1 MPAQSAALVGK
12 TFAIFVKDF
21 RLEWRNRYAIN
32 IILMF
37 AVTTLAII
45 SFALG
50 QSGLEPKVL
59 AALYWIVVFFSAM
72 AGLSQVF
79 VREEETG
86 TALAL
91 RLTAD
96 PTAVFLGKFLINLV
110 LLLFITV
117 IVTPLF
123 FILTDAVIIRPWAF
137 LAVLSLGLFCLCSAT
152 TLVAAI
158 IAKAA
163 SKGALFSVLS
173 LPLLIVL
180 LIMLVSGST
189 KVMDDASFGN
199 TSLEI
204 QGLVAYGV
212 VMMTSSLMLFK
223 FVWKD

>member
-1 MPAQSAALVGK
+1 MPAQSAALLGK

-50 QSGLEPKVL
+50 QAGLQPKVL

-96 PTAVFLGKFLINLV
+96 PTAVFLGKFLINLI

-123 FILTDAVIIRPWAF
+123 FVLTDAVLLRPWAF
-137 LAVLSLGLFCLCSAT
+137 LAVLLLGLFCLCAAT

-163 SKGALFSVLS
+163 AKGALFSVLS

-180 LIMLVSGST
+180 LIMLVSGTT
-189 KVMDDASFGN
+189 KVMDEATFGD

-204 QGLVAYGV
+204 QGLIAYGV

>member
-1 MPAQSAALVGK
+1 MPAQSAALLGK
-12 TFAIFVKDF
+12 TFAVFVKDF

-50 QSGLEPKVL
+50 QSGLQPKVL

-123 FILTDAVIIRPWAF
+123 FILTDAVIVKPLAF
-137 LAVLSLGLFCLCSAT
+137 VSVLLLGLFCLCAAT

-189 KVMDDASFGN
+189 KVMDEASFGD

-204 QGLVAYGV
+204 QGLIAYGV
-212 VMMTSSLMLFK
+212 VMMTASLMLFK

>member
-1 MPAQSAALVGK
+1 MPARSAGLTGK

-37 AVTTLAII
+37 AVTTLSII

-50 QSGLEPKVL
+50 QAGLAPQVL
-59 AALYWIVVFFSAM
+59 GALYWIVVFFSAM
-72 AGLSQVF
+72 AGLAQVF

-96 PTAVFLGKFLINLV
+96 PTAVYLGKFFINL
-110 LLLFITV
+110 LLLVFITV

-123 FILTDAVIIRPWAF
+123 FVLTDAQIVRFWPFITI
-137 LAVLSLGLFCLCSAT
+137 LLLGIFCLCAAT

-180 LIMLVSGST
+180 LIMLVSGTT
-189 KVMDDASFGN
+189 KALDEASFGD

-204 QGLVAYGV
+204 QGLIAYGV
-212 VMMTSSLMLFK
+212 VMMTASLMLFR

>member
-1 MPAQSAALVGK
+1 MGK

-37 AVTTLAII
+37 AVTTLSII

-50 QSGLEPKVL
+50 QSGLAPQVL
-59 AALYWIVVFFSAM
+59 GALYWIVVFFSAM
-72 AGLSQVF
+72 AGLAQVF

-96 PTAVFLGKFLINLV
+96 PTAVFLGKFLINL
-110 LLLFITV
+110 LLLVFIAV

-123 FILTDAVIIRPWAF
+123 FILTDATIIRFWSF
-137 LAVLSLGLFCLCSAT
+137 FSILLLGIFCLCSAT

-180 LIMLVSGST
+180 LIMLVSGTT
-189 KVMDDASFGN
+189 KALAEASFGD

-204 QGLVAYGV
+204 QGLIAYGV
-212 VMMTSSLMLFK
+212 VMTTASLMLFR